1 MTARI
6 SARLTFSFLLMAI
19 AFFVFLL
26 LSASP
31 AQAHH
36 REGHTT
42 GNAPAATTDTST
54 EETTEGSGTSGTEE
68 GTTAAAPSSEP
79 TTIETPSGSVSG
91 DAKVKSSSTSSGSTS
106 SGSTSSGSTSS
117 GSSSS
122 GSGKGGANAG
132 TGQDEDKAAAGI
144 AKHGFDPDPV
154 HTQTPPA
161 TKGPTTCPDYDDG
174 DAGAYDHDNCDGSQ
188 GLMGNGGNGKCAG
201 CTGRADDKAPPGQY
215 PGDNNNGYECDNN
228 SGIGKG
234 NPAHS
239 RCAAPPAPPP
249 PPPPPCVDNPTT
261 PMDECNPPQPCV
273 DNPDTPQDEC
283 NPPQPCVDNPATP
296 KDECNPPPK
305 PPKDD
310 DDVLGNITPNKEPD
324 EVQPRPPSEPV
335 LPRTGATTGNFLWL
349 ALLMMG
355 AGALMLWKTRNRAGA
370 NV

>member
-1 MTARI
+1 MTARF

-19 AFFVFLL
+19 GFFVLLL

-54 EETTEGSGTSGTEE
+54 EESTEGSGTSGTDE
-68 GTTAAAPSSEP
+68 GTTAAATSSD

-91 DAKVKSSSTSSGSTS
+91 EAKTKSSSTSTDSSSSTSGST
-106 SGSTSSGSTSS
+106 
-117 GSSSS
+117 
-122 GSGKGGANAG
+122 GKGGANSG
-132 TGQDEDKAAAGI
+132 TGQDEDKAAVGV
-144 AKHGFDPDPV
+144 AKHGSDPDPV
-154 HTQTPPA
+154 QTQSPPA

-201 CTGRADDKAPPGQY
+201 CTGKADDKAPPGQY

-239 RCAAPPAPPP
+239 RCAAPAPVAPPP
-249 PPPPPCVDNPTT
+249 PPPPPPPPGPCVDNMTT
-261 PMDECNPPQPCV
+261 PEDECNPPQPCV
-273 DNPDTPQDEC
+273 DNPK
-283 NPPQPCVDNPATP
+283 TP
-296 KDECNPPPK
+296 KDECNPEPK

-310 DDVLGNITPNKEPD
+310 DKVLGTITPILPPD
-324 EVQPRPPSEPV
+324 ELQPRPPGQPV
-335 LPRTGATTGNFLWL
+335 LPRTGATTGTFLWL

-355 AGALMLWKTRNRAGA
+355 AGALLLWRTGNRNGA
-370 NV
+370 NA